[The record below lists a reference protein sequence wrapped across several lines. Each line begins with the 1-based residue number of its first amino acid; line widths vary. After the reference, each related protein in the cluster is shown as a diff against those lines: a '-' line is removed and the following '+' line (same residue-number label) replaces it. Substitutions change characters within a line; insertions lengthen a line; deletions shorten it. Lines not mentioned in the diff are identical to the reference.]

1 MTGAR
6 QHHVHEARAPQP
18 AAAGGIAADVA
29 PRLRDQARPA
39 EAAAK
44 ALGLEASSREARCT
58 VTAPRI
64 VADAICMAHSRVMP
78 RMVGVMDVGMVVAVG
93 AVMRSCRSR
102 RGERDK
108 RQ

>member
-1 MTGAR
+1 
-6 QHHVHEARAPQP
+6 
-18 AAAGGIAADVA
+18 
-29 PRLRDQARPA
+29 
-39 EAAAK
+39 
-44 ALGLEASSREARCT
+44 
-58 VTAPRI
+58 
-64 VADAICMAHSRVMP
+64 MP